1 MHELGITR
9 SVIAACSERAAG
21 ARVARVTLEIGRLT
35 CVSPDALRFCYDLC
49 AEGTSLAGSRLEII
63 RIPGRARCRA
73 CDAEVVLDDLLTPCA
88 CGSHDLE
95 IRAGEELR
103 IKEMELASCAPP
115 AAAPI
120 TAMPR

>member
-1 MHELGITR
+1 MHELNVTR
-9 SVIAACSERAAG
+9 SVVATCSARAAG
-21 ARVARVTLEIGRLT
+21 ARVARVTLEIGCLT
-35 CVSPDALRFCYDLC
+35 CICPEALRFCYDLC

-63 RIPGRARCRA
+63 RLAGRARCRA
-73 CDAEVVLDDLLTPCA
+73 CGAEVVLDDLLTPCA

-103 IKEMELASCAPP
+103 IKEMELLSCAPP

-120 TAMPR
+120 TATPR